1 MSFRRGVRLGL
12 DVGSV
17 RVGVARSDPDGIL
30 AVPVSVIP
38 RGSGDLQA
46 IAAIVEEYDVLEVIV
61 GLPVTLR
68 GEEGAA
74 ASAAREFAEEL
85 LRYVSVPI
93 RLVDERLST
102 VAAQRSLH
110 DAGRNTRSS
119 KSVIDAAAAA
129 YMVQGAIDYEKSNAV
144 PAGTLVTT
152 R

>member
-1 MSFRRGVRLGL
+1 MSFRRGVRLGI
-12 DVGSV
+12 DIGTV
-17 RVGVARSDPDGIL
+17 RIGVARSDPDGIL
-30 AVPVSVIP
+30 AVPVTVIP
-38 RGSGDLQA
+38 RASGDFAA
-46 IAAIVEEYDVLEVIV
+46 IAAIATEYEVLEVLV

-68 GEEGAA
+68 GSEGPAA
-74 ASAAREFAEEL
+74 EAAREFAVEL
-85 LRYVSVPI
+85 SRYVTVPV

-129 YMVQGAIDYEKSNAV
+129 YMIQGAIDYEKANAV

>member
-1 MSFRRGVRLGL
+1 MSFRRGVRLGI
-12 DVGSV
+12 DVGTV

-30 AVPVSVIP
+30 AVPVTVLA
-38 RGSGDLQA
+38 RGSGDLSA
-46 IAAIVEEYDVLEVIV
+46 IAEIASEYEALEIIV

-68 GEEGAA
+68 GEEGPAA
-74 ASAAREFAEEL
+74 VAAREFAAEL
-85 LRYVSVPI
+85 LRYVTVPV

-102 VAAQRSLH
+102 VAAQRNLH

-119 KSVIDAAAAA
+119 KSVIDAVAAA
-129 YMVQGAIDYEKSNAV
+129 YMVQGAIDYEKANAV